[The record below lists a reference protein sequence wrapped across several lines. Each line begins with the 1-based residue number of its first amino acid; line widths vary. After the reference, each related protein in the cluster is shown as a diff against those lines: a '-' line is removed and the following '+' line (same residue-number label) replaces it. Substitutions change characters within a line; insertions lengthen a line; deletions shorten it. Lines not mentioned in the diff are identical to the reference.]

1 MSKGLKVIAEYDL
14 TKEDWDSIVQ
24 IGQFKG
30 ERNLVDCIPSKVCT
44 CWSLIL
50 VQESFVDGKS

>member
-1 MSKGLKVIAEYDL
+1 MSKVLKVIAEYDF
-14 TKEDWDSIVQ
+14 TKEDWDTILQ

-30 ERNLVDCIPSKVCT
+30 ETNRVDCIPSKVCT
-44 CWSLIL
+44 RWSLIL

>member
-1 MSKGLKVIAEYDL
+1 MSKVLGVIAEYDL
-14 TKEDWDSIVQ
+14 TKEDWDSIIQ

-44 CWSLIL
+44 CWFLIL
-50 VQESFVDGKS
+50 FLESFVDGRS